1 MLESEVFYMK
11 ITTRKIGNTVGIIFP
26 KEIAPNV
33 GEEYSVYKVED
44 TYILK
49 PKQEDIFVDKDQ
61 WTGFSA
67 DLSDESLD
75 WDTMKSEGNE
85 F

>member
-1 MLESEVFYMK
+1 MK
-11 ITTRKIGNTVGIIFP
+11 ITTRKIGQAVGIIFP

-33 GEEYSVYKVED
+33 EEEYSVYKVED

-49 PKQEDIFVDKDQ
+49 PDHKDIFADKDQ
-61 WTGFSA
+61 WAGFSA

-75 WDTMKSEGNE
+75 WDTMKPEGDE
-85 F
+85 Y

>member
-1 MLESEVFYMK
+1 MK
-11 ITTRKIGNTVGIIFP
+11 ITTRKIGHAVGIIFP
-26 KEIAPNV
+26 KEIAPKV

-49 PKQEDIFVDKDQ
+49 TNQEDIFADKDQ
-61 WTGFSA
+61 WPGFSA

>member
-11 ITTRKIGNTVGIIFP
+11 ITTRKNGHAVGIIFP

-44 TYILK
+44 TYIVNYS
-49 PKQEDIFVDKDQ
+49 P
-61 WTGFSA
+61 
-67 DLSDESLD
+67 LS
-75 WDTMKSEGNE
+75 
-85 F
+85 

>member
-1 MLESEVFYMK
+1 MLESKVFYMK
-11 ITTRKIGNTVGIIFP
+11 ITTRKIGNSVGTIFP
-26 KEIAPNV
+26 KEIASKV

-49 PKQEDIFVDKDQ
+49 PKQEDIFADKEQ

>member
-11 ITTRKIGNTVGIIFP
+11 ITTRKIGNSVGTIFP
-26 KEIAPNV
+26 KEIAPKV
-33 GEEYSVYKVED
+33 GEEYNIYKVED

-49 PKQEDIFVDKDQ
+49 PNHKDIFVNKDQ